1 MSNMPRRRFLT
12 SAATALVGGRLLNR
26 ATGAPTLPLAELSAG
41 APLLV
46 STWPFGKPANEQALA
61 VLSAG
66 GASLDAVE
74 QGIQVVESDP
84 NNASVGLGGIPNAAG
99 IVQLDSCIM
108 SGPGHRAGSVAA
120 VSGFK
125 HPISIARAVMEQ
137 TKHVMLAGAGAEEF
151 AAEHGFERG
160 PKVSDGQNNAWQKWK
175 SSQPRAQ
182 TTGGGSKRPA
192 KNHDT
197 IALLLLGAD
206 GNLFGGCSTSGWGYK
221 LPGRVGDSPII
232 GGGLYVD
239 NEIGAAGA
247 TGLGE
252 NVMRYCG
259 SFLVVEY
266 MRQGLHPQ
274 DACIETIR
282 RIARLDPKGFDLS
295 INFIALDKRGRF
307 GAAGTGSGFEYSVTC
322 GAFSKVVQ
330 SPGLTNADVGP
341 LGGNRK

>member
-1 MSNMPRRRFLT
+1 MPRRRFLT
-12 SAATALVGGRLLNR
+12 STATALIGGRLVQR
-26 ATGAPTLPLAELSAG
+26 ATGAPLLPVAELSA
-41 APLLV
+41 APPLLV
-46 STWPFGKPANEQALA
+46 STWPFGKPANEKALS

-66 GASLDAVE
+66 GAGLDAIE
-74 QGIQVVESDP
+74 RGIHVVESDAGNP
-84 NNASVGLGGIPNAAG
+84 SVGLGGIPNAAG

-120 VSGFK
+120 VSGFR

-137 TKHVMLAGAGAEEF
+137 TKHVMLVGAGAEEF

-160 PKVSDGQNNAWQKWK
+160 PKVSDGQRAAWKKW
-175 SSQPRAQ
+175 RAAQ
-182 TTGGGSKRPA
+182 RQAEKEAAGKRPA
-192 KNHDT
+192 RNHDT
-197 IALLLLGAD
+197 IAMVLLLPD

-239 NEIGAAGA
+239 NEVGAAGA

-259 SFLVVEY
+259 SFLVVEL

-274 DACIETIR
+274 EACAETIR
-282 RIARLDPKGFDLS
+282 RIARLDPKGFDLA
-295 INFIALDKRGRF
+295 INFIAVDKRGRF
-307 GAAGTGSGFEYSVTC
+307 GAAGTGTGFEYSVTC

-330 SPGLTNADVGP
+330 SPGLTATDVGP

>member
-1 MSNMPRRRFLT
+1 MPRRRFLT
-12 SAATALVGGRLLNR
+12 STATALIGGRLIQH
-26 ATGAPTLPLAELSAG
+26 ATGAPLLPIAELA
-41 APLLV
+41 AVPPLLV
-46 STWPFGKPANEQALA
+46 STWPFGKPANEKALS

-66 GASLDAVE
+66 GSGLDAIE
-74 QGIQVVESDP
+74 RGIHVVESDAGNP
-84 NNASVGLGGIPNAAG
+84 SVGLGGIPNAAG
-99 IVQLDSCIM
+99 VVQLDACIM

-120 VSGFK
+120 VSGFR

-137 TKHVMLAGAGAEEF
+137 TKHVMLVGAGAEGF

-160 PKVSDGQNNAWQKWK
+160 PQVSDGQRAAWKKWRAAQQKAE
-175 SSQPRAQ
+175 QAAA
-182 TTGGGSKRPA
+182 GKRPA
-192 KNHDT
+192 RNHDT
-197 IALLLLGAD
+197 IAMVALLPD

-239 NEIGAAGA
+239 NEVGAAGA

-259 SFLVVEY
+259 SFLVVELI
-266 MRQGLHPQ
+266 RQGLHPQ
-274 DACIETIR
+274 EACAETIR
-282 RIARLDPKGFDLS
+282 RIAKLDPKGFDLA
-295 INFIALDKRGRF
+295 INFIAVDKRGRF
-307 GAAGTGSGFEYSVTC
+307 GAAGTGTGFEYSVTC

-330 SPGLTNADVGP
+330 SPGLTAAAVGP